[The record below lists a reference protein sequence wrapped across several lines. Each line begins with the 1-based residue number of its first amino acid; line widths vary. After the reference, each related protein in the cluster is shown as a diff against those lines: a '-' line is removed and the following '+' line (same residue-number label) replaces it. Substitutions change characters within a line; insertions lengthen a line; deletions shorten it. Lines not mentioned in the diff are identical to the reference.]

1 MGTPRPLKAPSDLVF
16 RGNHPATVDAKGR
29 LKVPAAFL
37 ESLKQFGTQV
47 FVTSLDG
54 QCVSIY
60 PMPVWEEIESRMKSR
75 GELDP
80 VRRKFRQTTNFY
92 GQVAELDTQNR
103 LLIPQHLRTRANTV
117 GKVDVLGHGRYLEAW
132 DHETLLVRVEGDPL
146 TEDDLAV
153 LAQEGI

>member
-1 MGTPRPLKAPSDLVF
+1 MF

-37 ESLKQFGTQV
+37 DALRQFGTQV
-47 FVTSLDG
+47 YITSLDG
-54 QCVSIY
+54 GQCASIY
-60 PMPVWEEIESRMKSR
+60 PMPIWEAIESRMQNR

-80 VRRKFRQTTNFY
+80 VRRKFQLATSFF

-103 LLIPQHLRTRANTV
+103 LLLPQLLRTCANTV
-117 GKVDVLGHGRYLEAW
+117 GKVDVLGKGRYLEAW
-132 DHETLLVRVEGDPL
+132 DHETLLARVEADPL
-146 TEDDLAV
+146 TDDELAL

>member
-1 MGTPRPLKAPSDLVF
+1 MF

-47 FVTSLDG
+47 FITSFNG

-60 PMPVWEEIESRMKSR
+60 PMPVWEEIESRMKGR

-80 VRRKFRQTTNFY
+80 GRRKFRQATNFY
-92 GQVAELDTQNR
+92 GQVDELDAQNR
-103 LLIPQHLRTRANTV
+103 LLLPQLLRTSAHTV
-117 GKVDVLGHGRYLEAW
+117 GKVDVLGQGRYLEAW
-132 DHETLLVRVEGDPL
+132 DHETLLARIEGDPL

>member
-1 MGTPRPLKAPSDLVF
+1 ML

-37 ESLKQFGTQV
+37 ETLKQFGTQV
-47 FVTSLDG
+47 FITSLDG
-54 QCVSIY
+54 GRCVSIY

-92 GQVAELDTQNR
+92 GQVAELDAQNR
-103 LLIPQHLRTRANTV
+103 LLLPQHLRTRANTV
-117 GKVDVLGHGRYLEAW
+117 GKVDVLGQGRYLEAW
-132 DHETLLVRVEGDPL
+132 DHETLLARVDADPL
-146 TEDDLAV
+146 TEHDLAL